1 MCGKLQ
7 TGVDRG
13 GATVYFHETMLM
25 RISLIVA
32 ILAALGA
39 GVFGYI
45 EVTKQIPQLVQQR
58 DSEHS
63 AKVTAQ
69 DDAKKTHAELTTTQG
84 KLKQTQNDLAKSQ
97 DAQKKAEADRDAQV
111 KIAADLTA
119 KLAKTSADLDSA
131 QADLAAYKATGKSPQ
146 EVLQLVATI
155 RQDQDTIAAI
165 NEEKKVLN
173 RKLLTVENQLAGLLG
188 LTNYVVTLPADLKGK
203 VVAVDPKWEF
213 VVLNIGE
220 DQGVLQDGQL
230 LISRN
235 AKLVAKVIVRTVY
248 KNSCIANIMPDW
260 KLGDVFE
267 GDVGTPAYPAS

>member
-1 MCGKLQ
+1 
-7 TGVDRG
+7 
-13 GATVYFHETMLM
+13 MLM

-45 EVTKQIPQLVQQR
+45 EVTQQIPQLVQQR

-69 DDAKKTHAELTTTQG
+69 ADASKTHAELTRTQG
-84 KLKQTQNDLAKSQ
+84 TLKQTQQDLAQSQ
-97 DAQKKAEADRDAQV
+97 TAQKKAEADRDAQI
-111 KIAADLTA
+111 KIAAGLQDKLT
-119 KLAKTSADLDSA
+119 KTSADLATA

-173 RKLLTVENQLAGLLG
+173 RKLLSVQNQLNELIG
-188 LTNYVVTLPADLKGK
+188 LTNYVVRLPADLKGN
-203 VVAVDPKWEF
+203 VVAVDPKWQF
-213 VVLNIGE
+213 VVLNIGDE
-220 DQGVLQDGQL
+220 QGVLQDGQL
-230 LISRN
+230 LISRD

-248 KNSCIANIMPDW
+248 KDSCIANIMPDW
-260 KLGDVFE
+260 KIGEVFE
-267 GDVGTPAYPAS
+267 GDKATPAYPAS